1 MKLIRYLLGLSLF
14 LLAGQWVKAD
24 ETAAESFN
32 PQKSIFE
39 HLGDEYGWNVW
50 NLHIP
55 LPVIVR
61 DEEGAWH
68 VFSSAKLAGGQ
79 EYEGFYIAGEGE
91 YEGKVIARNASGHIY
106 RPWDFSVTK
115 NVLALFICALLLCWL
130 VFPLV
135 RWYKKKPYEAPRRVK
150 GMMEFGVGML
160 YEELIVPIL
169 GKDARHLQGRGYRI
183 CR

>member
-61 DEEGAWH
+61 DEEGTWH

-91 YEGKVIARNASGHIY
+91 
-106 RPWDFSVTK
+106 
-115 NVLALFICALLLCWL
+115 
-130 VFPLV
+130 
-135 RWYKKKPYEAPRRVK
+135 
-150 GMMEFGVGML
+150 
-160 YEELIVPIL
+160 
-169 GKDARHLQGRGYRI
+169 
-183 CR
+183 

>member
-91 YEGKVIARNASGHIY
+91 YEGKVIARDASGHIY

-115 NVLALFICALLLCWL
+115 MYWPYLYVLYCFVGSSFHWSGGI
-130 VFPLV
+130 
-135 RWYKKKPYEAPRRVK
+135 RRNRMK
-150 GMMEFGVGML
+150 RRGV
-160 YEELIVPIL
+160 
-169 GKDARHLQGRGYRI
+169 
-183 CR
+183 

>member
-79 EYEGFYIAGEGE
+79 EYEGFYIAGPGIFRSLKM
-91 YEGKVIARNASGHIY
+91 YWPYLYVLYCFVGSSFHWSGGIRRN
-106 RPWDFSVTK
+106 RMK
-115 NVLALFICALLLCWL
+115 
-130 VFPLV
+130 
-135 RWYKKKPYEAPRRVK
+135 RR
-150 GMMEFGVGML
+150 GV
-160 YEELIVPIL
+160 
-169 GKDARHLQGRGYRI
+169 
-183 CR
+183 

>member
-61 DEEGAWH
+61 DEEGTWH

-79 EYEGFYIAGEGE
+79 EYEGFYIAGE
-91 YEGKVIARNASGHIY
+91 
-106 RPWDFSVTK
+106 P
-115 NVLALFICALLLCWL
+115 
-130 VFPLV
+130 
-135 RWYKKKPYEAPRRVK
+135 
-150 GMMEFGVGML
+150 GML
-160 YEELIVPIL
+160 PAIFTGPGIFRSLKMYWLYLYVLYCFVGSSFHWSGGIRRNRM
-169 GKDARHLQGRGYRI
+169 KRRGV
-183 CR
+183 

>member
-106 RPWDFSVTK
+106 RPTLVNEIGAFQIADVILNGWAGDALQFLGQRFDGYDFRRDIAEIQE
-115 NVLALFICALLLCWL
+115 N
-130 VFPLV
+130 PL
-135 RWYKKKPYEAPRRVK
+135 KLHRVPD
-150 GMMEFGVGML
+150 V
-160 YEELIVPIL
+160 V
-169 GKDARHLQGRGYRI
+169 Q
-183 CR
+183 

>member
-115 NVLALFICALLLCWL
+115 NVLALFLFFHGLLSPFLNVDAPENIIVFCA
-130 VFPLV
+130 VSG
-135 RWYKKKPYEAPRRVK
+135 AS
-150 GMMEFGVGML
+150 
-160 YEELIVPIL
+160 VPTS
-169 GKDARHLQGRGYRI
+169 
-183 CR
+183 

>member
-91 YEGKVIARNASGHIY
+91 YEGKV
-106 RPWDFSVTK
+106 P
-115 NVLALFICALLLCWL
+115 
-130 VFPLV
+130 
-135 RWYKKKPYEAPRRVK
+135 
-150 GMMEFGVGML
+150 GML
-160 YEELIVPIL
+160 PAIFTGPGIFRSLKMYWPYLYVLYCFVGSSFHWSGGIRRNRM
-169 GKDARHLQGRGYRI
+169 KRRGV
-183 CR
+183 

>member
-68 VFSSAKLAGGQ
+68 VFRSAKFAGGQ

-160 YEELIVPIL
+160 LSLIHI
-169 GKDARHLQGRGYRI
+169 
-183 CR
+183 

>member
-79 EYEGFYIAGEGE
+79 EYEGFYIAGEG
-91 YEGKVIARNASGHIY
+91 
-106 RPWDFSVTK
+106 
-115 NVLALFICALLLCWL
+115 
-130 VFPLV
+130 
-135 RWYKKKPYEAPRRVK
+135 
-150 GMMEFGVGML
+150 
-160 YEELIVPIL
+160 
-169 GKDARHLQGRGYRI
+169 
-183 CR
+183 